1 LVLVDVYLHADT
13 VGIEFGWN
21 CVAYALLL
29 TRKAWTR
36 QLDAR
41 QTAWEGSEQ
50 CCKVGKVD
58 VEQPLT
64 PRFDLEHE
72 RGPNVGQRDNK
83 TQI

>member
-1 LVLVDVYLHADT
+1 M
-13 VGIEFGWN
+13 
-21 CVAYALLL
+21 
-29 TRKAWTR
+29 
-36 QLDAR
+36 
-41 QTAWEGSEQ
+41 EGSEQ

-64 PRFDLEHE
+64 PRFDLDHE